1 MNYFKKEPTVEDDIQ
16 VMPQANLQT
25 EKNSQSNTT
34 YLSIMEEIE
43 AKELLRVQKENEYKE
58 ESKEIKLS
66 DDKQAQVDNRKKEL
80 EAMIANMQKM
90 ESEFDDI
97 QDDFD
102 DELSLLL

>member
-1 MNYFKKEPTVEDDIQ
+1 
-16 VMPQANLQT
+16 MPQANLQT

>member
-1 MNYFKKEPTVEDDIQ
+1 
-16 VMPQANLQT
+16 
-25 EKNSQSNTT
+25 
-34 YLSIMEEIE
+34 MEEIE